1 MPTPQRDTYEDPVG
15 LFCELDLRM
24 FSVVQDF
31 PELWQTAEQ
40 LCGSRRLGQTGKM
53 YVELDV
59 VYNNPRGG
67 VQIVHRWESG
77 GQFARR
83 IRNMDKILP
92 GCELQGAS
100 NQGCQRQATW
110 AHQDKHSTT
119 TIRGNSYHEIHLR
132 IMERD
137 FIGKPTLLGK
147 TKSSVIELMKYID
160 TDRQT
165 PPIVPYMAGTGVPT
179 EARLATP
186 ALNHTG
192 MAEIL
197 FHPRDDGQPLML
209 KLYVTK
215 RVENFNLPRNAKPN
229 MDLEDINRELGYIS
243 PDPKCERP
251 RKDVY
256 QHS

>member
-119 TIRGNSYHEIHLR
+119 TWEFLSRDSSPYHGG
-132 IMERD
+132 D

-179 EARLATP
+179 EAL
-186 ALNHTG
+186 LK
-192 MAEIL
+192 
-197 FHPRDDGQPLML
+197 PLML